1 MREWKIRNAVRDKL
15 FLVLIV
21 PVFLAAASCYDS
33 EEKDTHVIRFPVSDP
48 AELKS
53 MNAPVIDRS
62 VTSDGNGSLLIETD
76 SPVSAVLYT
85 LEGTGL
91 EHARAAYKAMLRTE
105 NLEPAD
111 GSRGIAYL
119 EMKVVFPGGKEVLSR
134 GPAIPPTGT
143 TEWTPAETVVYSDK
157 GIAPESV
164 TLSLV
169 VDGKGKVW
177 LDDVLLVTQPLRLD
191 YLFWGHAV
199 VWIVLIIYIYYLLDK
214 RKRLG
219 LELQALGRNT

>member
-1 MREWKIRNAVRDKL
+1 MIRFAVREKL
-15 FLVLIV
+15 ILSLMV
-21 PVFLAAASCYDS
+21 PLFLAAASCYDS
-33 EEKDTHVIRFPVSDP
+33 AEKDMHVTRFPVSDP
-48 AELKS
+48 GELKS
-53 MNAPVIDRS
+53 IDSPVIDRD
-62 VTSDGNGSLLIETD
+62 VTSDGNGSLLVETD
-76 SPVSAVLYT
+76 SPVSAVLYK
-85 LEGTGL
+85 LDGAGM

-105 NLEPAD
+105 DLTPVD

-119 EMKVVFPGGKEVLSR
+119 ELKVVYPGGKEVVSR
-134 GPAIPPTGT
+134 GPAVPPTGT
-143 TEWTPAETVVYSDK
+143 TGWTPAETVVYADK
-157 GIAPESV
+157 GVAPESV

-177 LDDVLLVTQPLRLD
+177 IDDVMLVTQPLRLD

-214 RKRLG
+214 QKRLR